1 MCGGAA
7 AEAPNKYIAA
17 PNLCFQQDR
26 LIVVR
31 GKGAPFPDTYN
42 GAPVWQPAGQFQE
55 VAMRY
60 WSMCNNEQEQ
70 PYPVVACQ
78 ADYATQLDSQG
89 FYTYMISE
97 DESGTQ
103 PPMPP
108 AWLPPD
114 ATWLPWGA
122 TSVPNILLFRNML
135 PAPRFRQSVQ
145 AAEAAG
151 CTFDN
156 ESGEPVPY
164 EDIVDAGQCAQ
175 GVMGA
180 YYPVAVYC
188 DTAVFIAQGWQGCFA
203 AADVAVP

>member
-1 MCGGAA
+1 ML
-7 AEAPNKYIAA
+7 PTN
-17 PNLCFQQDR
+17 R

-42 GAPVWQPAGQFQE
+42 GAPVWQPAEPFQK
-55 VAMRY
+55 VALRY
-60 WSMCNNEQEQ
+60 WSMCNNEQGQ

-89 FYTYMISE
+89 FYTYVISE
-97 DESGTQ
+97 DESGMK
-103 PPMPP
+103 PPVPP

-114 ATWLPWGA
+114 ATWLPWGSTDA
-122 TSVPNILLFRNML
+122 PNILLFRNML
-135 PAPRFRQSVQ
+135 PAASFRRSVQ

-156 ESGEPVPY
+156 ESGVPVPY

-175 GVMGA
+175 GVMGS

-188 DTAVFIAQGWQGCFA
+188 DTALFIALGWQGCFA
-203 AADVAVP
+203 AAGVTVP

>member
-1 MCGGAA
+1 V
-7 AEAPNKYIAA
+7 E
-17 PNLCFQQDR
+17 
-26 LIVVR
+26 
-31 GKGAPFPDTYN
+31 PFHK
-42 GAPVWQPAGQFQE
+42 
-55 VAMRY
+55 VALRY
-60 WSMCNNEQEQ
+60 WSMCNNEQGQ

-89 FYTYMISE
+89 FYTYVISE

-103 PPMPP
+103 PPVPP
-108 AWLPPD
+108 AWLPPN

-122 TSVPNILLFRNML
+122 IDVPNILLLRNML
-135 PAPRFRQSVQ
+135 PASRFRQSVQ

-156 ESGEPVPY
+156 EPGVPVPY
-164 EDIVDAGQCAQ
+164 EDIVNAGQCAQ

-188 DTAVFIAQGWQGCFA
+188 DTAVFSKHGWQECSA
-203 AADVAVP
+203 AAGVTVP

>member
-1 MCGGAA
+1 
-7 AEAPNKYIAA
+7 
-17 PNLCFQQDR
+17 
-26 LIVVR
+26 
-31 GKGAPFPDTYN
+31 
-42 GAPVWQPAGQFQE
+42 
-55 VAMRY
+55 
-60 WSMCNNEQEQ
+60 MCNNEQGQ

-89 FYTYMISE
+89 FYTYVISE

-103 PPMPP
+103 PLAPP

-122 TSVPNILLFRNML
+122 IDVPNILLLRNML
-135 PAPRFRQSVQ
+135 PASRFRQSVQ

-156 ESGEPVPY
+156 EPGVPVPY
-164 EDIVDAGQCAQ
+164 EVIVNAGQCAQ

-188 DTAVFIAQGWQGCFA
+188 DTAVFSKHGWQEFSA
-203 AADVAVP
+203 AAGVTVP

>member
-1 MCGGAA
+1 
-7 AEAPNKYIAA
+7 
-17 PNLCFQQDR
+17 
-26 LIVVR
+26 
-31 GKGAPFPDTYN
+31 
-42 GAPVWQPAGQFQE
+42 
-55 VAMRY
+55 
-60 WSMCNNEQEQ
+60 
-70 PYPVVACQ
+70 VVACQ

-89 FYTYMISE
+89 FYTYVISE

-103 PPMPP
+103 PPTPP

-122 TSVPNILLFRNML
+122 TSVPNILLLRNML
-135 PAPRFRQSVQ
+135 PAASFRRSVQ

-156 ESGEPVPY
+156 EPGAPVPY

-175 GVMGA
+175 GVMDA

-188 DTAVFIAQGWQGCFA
+188 DKKLFMKHGWQKCFA
-203 AADVAVP
+203 AAGVGLP